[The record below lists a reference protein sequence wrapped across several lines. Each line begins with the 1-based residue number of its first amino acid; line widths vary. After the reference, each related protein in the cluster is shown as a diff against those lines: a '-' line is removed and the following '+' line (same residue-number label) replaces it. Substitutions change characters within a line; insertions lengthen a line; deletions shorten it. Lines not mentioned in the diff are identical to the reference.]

1 MIKSPAATTRT
12 VLSLLSA
19 LTLLSLSSASTSAL
33 SPEALAEIYSQ
44 YDVPEHDAPDCQP
57 EAVDSLLCPNPDTK
71 VGDEFKL
78 PCGPLDGIK
87 QFCRDKLGDE
97 VVKASPGAVVVS
109 EVCDKRFRME

>member
-57 EAVDSLLCPNPDTK
+57 KAVDSLLCPNPDTK
-71 VGDEFKL
+71 EGEEFKL

-109 EVCDKRFRME
+109 DVK